1 MQRWLAAECHGAVPC
16 LSTHPHVALRYAVA
30 DSSQERTERKE
41 AAWSNAALGATIG
54 GLCLWAACTR
64 GKQARHR
71 QRGVT
76 ATHKGGL
83 QSGTSDCM
91 PAFAA
96 CSSSVSNCIPSS
108 ASNWNNTCTFS
119 LAFEERLM
127 LVCSKTTQAHGRRQA
142 QQRCT
147 AGGLA
152 PHATE
157 RPIVPNRCAD

>member
-76 ATHKGGL
+76 R
-83 QSGTSDCM
+83 
-91 PAFAA
+91 AA
-96 CSSSVSNCIPSS
+96 CKAAHQTAC
-108 ASNWNNTCTFS
+108 
-119 LAFEERLM
+119 LRLQRAAVRC
-127 LVCSKTTQAHGRRQA
+127 LHTQLGIKLEQHMHVFP
-142 QQRCT
+142 
-147 AGGLA
+147 GL
-152 PHATE
+152 
-157 RPIVPNRCAD
+157 